1 MKKIILSLAII
12 APIICNA
19 QVTFTNMASL
29 LQPVNGSYGNLASDM
44 NGDHLDDIVRV
55 AADGIYIDYQQP
67 GGGFQG
73 AFYPMAI
80 VNLPSWSICAADID
94 ANGYNDLCLGAGN
107 AVSFVYANDS
117 GTGYTEVAHPEY
129 IFTQRTTFAD
139 IDNDGNLDAFAN
151 HDVDQCHPYR
161 NVNGELVLDFSLIQT
176 LDVGGNYAAIWVDYD
191 NDWDQDLYITKCRGG
206 AAWGDAQ
213 RINLLYKNNGDG
225 TFTEAGAEAN
235 LNDGNQS
242 WVTCF
247 EDFDN
252 DGDFDAFIVNHYS
265 GDVPGGSAN
274 KFMRNN
280 GDGTFTDIIASTG
293 INAED
298 LGAWNADAWDF
309 DNNGYVDVYSE
320 MATNWYWNNGDGTF
334 TAGASTGFTRA
345 GIGDF
350 NNDGYMDAISGN
362 SLWMNDGNQ
371 NHYIKFNLE
380 GIVSNRSALGARI
393 EIYGDFGMQVREV
406 RSGESFSPGSTLS
419 EHFGLGSFT
428 SVDQVIIKWP
438 SQQVTTINN
447 PAIDQT
453 HYILEASCMNPP
465 IAIAASGATEICPGQ
480 SVILTAPS
488 ASTYTWNTGANTSTL
503 EVTESGSYY
512 VVAFDASGCA
522 AVSNNIVVTVI
533 EESLPTIQMIG
544 ESVACEGEEVILTS
558 SAAATYEWS
567 EGSNGQ
573 SIVVSETGDYYVQV
587 SGQCS
592 GVFYTSEM
600 IHVEILSAPAP
611 VANDIT
617 VNANSTAT
625 LVAAGENLQ
634 WYDSS
639 DLTNSVG
646 SGSTFT
652 TPVITNNTSYWVQS
666 ETTYGGEAQ
675 VGGMLAYNINSGGLP
690 STGGVL
696 FFNATEPFT
705 LEQVTVNVPSTSS
718 AGPRTIQLFD
728 ASNAVIQELIVD
740 CDLGE
745 NVITLNFDVPA
756 GNALSIGCAENN
768 LFRTNAGLAYPY
780 SIGDIGEIYGSTNGT
795 GYYYYFYNWQIRKQS
810 FTCLSEPTEVE
821 ITVVGIESNE
831 SLYTND
837 IYPNPATETLNFRW
851 SGSMDIIILRDAAG
865 QQVATLNC
873 NGKQMLSISPKLA
886 DGFYS
891 AEFVSG
897 ANRQRKS
904 FVIIGK

>member
-1 MKKIILSLAII
+1 MKKIILASLLFASFIS
-12 APIICNA
+12 NG
-19 QVTFTNMASL
+19 QVTFTNMSSL
-29 LQPVNGSYGNLASDM
+29 LQPVSGSYGNLASDM

-55 AADGIYIDYQQP
+55 AGDGIYIDYQQA
-67 GGGFQG
+67 GGGFQA
-73 AFYPMAI
+73 AFFPMPI
-80 VNLPSWSICAADID
+80 INLPSWSICAADID
-94 ANGYNDLCLGAGN
+94 ANGFNDLCLGAGN
-107 AVSFVYANDS
+107 AVSFVYANDD

-161 NVNGELVLDFSLIQT
+161 NVNGELVLDYTLIQT

-225 TFTEAGAEAN
+225 TFTESGAEAN

-293 INAED
+293 INAGD

-309 DNNGYVDVYSE
+309 DNNGFVDVYSE

-334 TAGASTGFTRA
+334 AAGTSTGFTRA

-362 SLWMNDGNQ
+362 TLWMNDGSQ

-380 GIVSNRSALGARI
+380 GILSNRSALGARI

-406 RSGESFSPGSTLS
+406 RSGESFSPGSTLT
-419 EHFGLGSFT
+419 EHFGLGAFT
-428 SVDQVIIKWP
+428 TVDQVIIKWP
-438 SQQVTTINN
+438 SQQVTTIDN

-453 HYILEASCMNPP
+453 HYILEAACMNPP
-465 IAIAASGATEICPGQ
+465 IAISASGATEICPGQ
-480 SVILTAPS
+480 SLTLTAPT
-488 ASTYTWNTGANTSTL
+488 ASSYTWNTGDNTNTL
-503 EVTESGSYY
+503 EVTASGSYY
-512 VVAFDASGCA
+512 VVAFDEAGCA
-522 AVSNNIVVTVI
+522 AVSNSIVVTVVQ
-533 EESLPTIQMIG
+533 ESAPSVQMVG
-544 ESVACEGEEVILTS
+544 ESVVCQGEEVILS
-558 SAAATYEWS
+558 SSPANSYVWS
-567 EGSNGQ
+567 EGSTGQ
-573 SIVVSETGDYYVQV
+573 SIVVAESGDYYVQV

-592 GVFYTSEM
+592 GVYSTSDTLH
-600 IHVEILSAPAP
+600 IEILAAQAPIS
-611 VANDIT
+611 NNIT
-617 VNANSTAT
+617 INANSSAT
-625 LVAAGENLQ
+625 MVAAGDNLV

-639 DLTNSVG
+639 DLSNAVG
-646 SGSTFT
+646 NGNTFT
-652 TPVITNNTSYWVQS
+652 TPVISQNTSYWVQS
-666 ETTYGGEAQ
+666 ETMYGGESQ
-675 VGGMLAYNINSGGLP
+675 IGGMPAYDLNAGGLP

-696 FFNATEPFT
+696 FFNSSEPFT
-705 LEQVTVNVPSTSS
+705 LEQVTVNVPSTST

-728 ASNAVIQELIVD
+728 GASNVIQELVVD
-740 CDLGE
+740 CAIGE
-745 NVITLNFDVPA
+745 NVLTLNFDVPA
-756 GNALSIGCAENN
+756 GNALSIGCLENN
-768 LFRTNAGLAYPY
+768 LFRTNSGLNYPY
-780 SIGDIGEIYGSTNGT
+780 AIGDVGEIYGSTNGT

-810 FTCLSEPTEVE
+810 FSCLSQPTEVQ
-821 ITVVGIESNE
+821 IIVIGIDGESELQEAIIFPNPSSE
-831 SLYTND
+831 SLN
-837 IYPNPATETLNFRW
+837 IQW
-851 SGSMDIIILRDAAG
+851 SGSVDQIIIRDAAG
-865 QQVATLNC
+865 MLVKAIPTQGKNSIQMVQTL
-873 NGKQMLSISPKLA
+873 SS
-886 DGFYS
+886 GFYS
-891 AEFVSG
+891 AELIFGSRSV
-897 ANRQRKS
+897 RKS
-904 FVIIGK
+904 FVVSGK